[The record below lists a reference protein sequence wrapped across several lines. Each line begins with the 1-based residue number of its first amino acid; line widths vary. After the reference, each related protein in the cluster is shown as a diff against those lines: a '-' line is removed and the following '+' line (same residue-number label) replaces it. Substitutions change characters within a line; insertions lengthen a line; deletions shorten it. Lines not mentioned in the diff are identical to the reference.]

1 MMFESIFESIT
12 AETSFTLDG
21 LLLSVGSAL
30 PLGLMISLVYRM
42 THRTKTPS
50 QSFSVILV
58 VLTAIITLIILLVGN
73 SVARAFSLAGAF
85 QLIRF
90 RSAPTDSRD
99 ISYVL
104 FSVAVGLCCGMG
116 YILYAVVAA
125 VLLCCVMVILHIVG
139 YGKSRADSRL
149 LRITIPENL
158 NYENVFDDLFARFC
172 KSSKLVKVKTT
183 ALGSLYQLQYAIVMD
198 EKKSEKE
205 MLDEIRCRNGNL
217 EINVTTD
224 VAQNE
229 F

>member
-1 MMFESIFESIT
+1 MFESIFESIT
-12 AETSFTLDG
+12 AEPSFTLNSM
-21 LLLSVGSAL
+21 LLSIGAAL
-30 PLGLMISLVYRM
+30 PLGLMISLVYRI

-50 QSFSVILV
+50 QSFSLILV

-116 YILYAVVAA
+116 YILYAVIAA
-125 VLLCCVMVILHIVG
+125 ILLCCVMIVLHIAG
-139 YGKSRADSRL
+139 YGNNKATPKL
-149 LRITIPENL
+149 LKITIPESL

-172 KSSKLVKVKTT
+172 KSAKLVKVRTT
-183 ALGSLYQLQYAIVMD
+183 DLGSLYQLQYAIVM
-198 EKKSEKE
+198 EREKSEKE
-205 MLDEIRCRNGNL
+205 LLDEIRCRNGNL
-217 EINVTTD
+217 EINVTMD
-224 VAQNE
+224 IVESQ

>member
-1 MMFESIFESIT
+1 MFESFFESLT
-12 AETSFTLDG
+12 AEPEFTLG
-21 LLLSVGSAL
+21 SMLLSVGAAL
-30 PLGLMISLVYRM
+30 PLGLMISLVYRI

-50 QSFSVILV
+50 QSFSLILV

-116 YILYAVVAA
+116 YILYAVIAA
-125 VLLCCVMVILHIVG
+125 VLLCCVMIVLHVTG
-139 YGKSRADSRL
+139 YGNNKATPKF
-149 LRITIPENL
+149 LRITIPESL
-158 NYENVFDDLFARFC
+158 NYENVFDDLFSRFC
-172 KSSKLVKVKTT
+172 KSAELVKVRTT
-183 ALGSLYQLQYAIVMD
+183 DLGSLYQLHYAIVMER
-198 EKKSEKE
+198 EKTEKE
-205 MLDEIRCRNGNL
+205 LIDEIRCRNGNL
-217 EINVTTD
+217 EINMTMD
-224 VAQNE
+224 IAESQ